1 LSQHWLFDVQV
12 SPVSRHE
19 EAGTSHL
26 LLTQLSEQQSV
37 FLVQALLYGRH
48 VAQLT
53 PAKHVVPPKQQPFAQ
68 DVALQ
73 THVPLRHCWPAAH
86 CGPLP
91 QLHDPFEQP
100 SATIVLHEVHALPL
114 PPQFVTDGGS
124 HVLPLQQ
131 PVVQVCEQPSHTW
144 LTHVLVPHDT
154 HAAPPPPHWVL
165 AVPS

>member
-12 SPVSRHE
+12 SPVSKHE
-19 EAGTSHL
+19 DAGTSHL

-37 FLVQALLYGRH
+37 GLVQALAYGRH

-73 THVPLRHCWPAAH
+73 TQVPPTHCWPAAH

-91 QLHDPFEQP
+91 QLHVPVLEQP
-100 SATIVLHEVHALPL
+100 LASIGSHAVHALPL
-114 PPQFVTDGGS
+114 LPQVLTDGVS

-131 PVVQVCEQPSHTW
+131 PEAQVCEQPSHT
-144 LTHVLVPHDT
+144 
-154 HAAPPPPHWVL
+154 
-165 AVPS
+165 